1 MPSGRSESGSHSS
14 GPPPVPSRVRASIA
28 ESIRAQPVL
37 SHLDAPMLPKGRNI
51 RRFVEQVRCL
61 VFPGFFEDEAL
72 ASPGVDGWVE
82 KLLGE
87 IHESACAIIHRAI
100 EYAAHVGLP
109 TPQDRA
115 AAPDPS
121 SQAQRVVDR
130 FLKELPSL
138 RSAIALD
145 VMAAYDGDPAATHS
159 DETIACYPG
168 VSAVF
173 SYRLAHIL
181 LSLGVPL
188 VPRIITEQAHADTGI
203 DIHPGAK
210 IGKSFFIDHGAGVVI
225 GETTI
230 VGDHVKLYQGVTLGA
245 RSFEKD
251 AHGRLVRGLKRH
263 PTIGHRVTIYAG
275 ACILGGD
282 TVVGDDC
289 VVSGGVFLTF
299 SVPPRHV
306 VRQKQAELVLR
317 TNREVENM
325 EQPSND
331 G

>member
-1 MPSGRSESGSHSS
+1 MPPKRPPSGSDAS
-14 GPPPVPSRVRASIA
+14 GPPAVPARVRATIA
-28 ESIRAQPVL
+28 ESIRTQPIL
-37 SHLDAPMLPKGRNI
+37 SHLDAPMLPKGRNV
-51 RRFVEQVRCL
+51 RLFVERVRCL
-61 VFPGFFEDEAL
+61 VFPGYFEDEAL
-72 ASPGVDGWVE
+72 ASPGVDGWLE

-87 IHESACAIIHRAI
+87 IHESACVIIHRAI
-100 EYAAHVGLP
+100 EYAHHVGLP
-109 TPQDRA
+109 TPHDRA
-115 AAPDPS
+115 AAPDPP
-121 SQAQRVVDR
+121 SQAERVVDR

-145 VMAAYDGDPAATHS
+145 VQAAYDGDPAATHA

-173 SYRLAHIL
+173 SYRLAHML
-181 LSLGVPL
+181 HKLGVPL
-188 VPRIITEQAHADTGI
+188 VPRIITEQAHSDTGI
-203 DIHPGAK
+203 DIHPGAR

-251 AHGRLVRGLKRH
+251 AHGRLVRGQKRH
-263 PTIGHRVTIYAG
+263 PTIGDRVTIYAG

-289 VVSGGVFLTF
+289 VISGGVFLTF
-299 SVPPRHV
+299 SVPPRHI

-317 TNREVENM
+317 TNREAMTTE
-325 EQPSND
+325 PDAND